1 MSINHR
7 AVRPVQPPVR
17 PQRRALDVLAA
28 DVRVAIFHLRRPAV
42 DHGKKRSQIPARDP
56 SLLFSERFDKQK
68 YGSDAA
74 PLHDPSVIAYLLKP
88 SLFSGRFV
96 NVEIETESLL
106 TLGMTVADWWGVSGR
121 EANANFIG
129 DVDIEGFFNLLTERL
144 AVL

>member
-1 MSINHR
+1 MSKTFVIVFVTGFVKYFVGNF
-7 AVRPVQPPVR
+7 VKPPR
-17 PQRRALDVLAA
+17 YFRQTPTSFLSKASGT
-28 DVRVAIFHLRRPAV
+28 IF
-42 DHGKKRSQIPARDP
+42 RDG
-56 SLLFSERFDKQK
+56 LEGEGQQK
-68 YGSDAA
+68 T
-74 PLHDPSVIAYLLKP
+74 
-88 SLFSGRFV
+88 GRFV

>member
-1 MSINHR
+1 MLVTKAQIEAFESFGPRI
-7 AVRPVQPPVR
+7 
-17 PQRRALDVLAA
+17 
-28 DVRVAIFHLRRPAV
+28 
-42 DHGKKRSQIPARDP
+42 GKVVSEMLQ
-56 SLLFSERFDKQK
+56 FSERFDKQK